1 MTLWSVKNTTN
12 CVSDFA
18 TNFDNTF
25 LDAIISITTCPNLME
40 FIFVVLYTAAVCT
53 KRNKAKMWV
62 ISFLIQIYFLPKLV
76 MFFTG
81 YHDVKI

>member
-1 MTLWSVKNTTN
+1 
-12 CVSDFA
+12 
-18 TNFDNTF
+18 
-25 LDAIISITTCPNLME
+25 ME